1 VDSPDASVFAF
12 AQRERAMVISCNRDH
27 FLALA
32 SSNQPNHGLIVLVR
46 RKNRHQESAHL
57 LTLLNRAGEAG
68 LAGNINFA

>member
-1 VDSPDASVFAF
+1 
-12 AQRERAMVISCNRDH
+12 M
-27 FLALA
+27 
-32 SSNQPNHGLIVLVR
+32 R